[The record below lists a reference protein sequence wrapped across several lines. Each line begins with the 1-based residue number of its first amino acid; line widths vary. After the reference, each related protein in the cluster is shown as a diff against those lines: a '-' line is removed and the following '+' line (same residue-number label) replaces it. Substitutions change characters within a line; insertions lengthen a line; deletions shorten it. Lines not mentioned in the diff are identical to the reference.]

1 MTRKILLI
9 ILVLMLTL
17 SSVAF
22 VACDKDLDPFDIRQ
36 FYGEYNWVEDNGQG
50 SHSIFS
56 IEILKEER
64 TSQSVTHSSVF
75 YINGVN
81 DVVILSTDGAYWED
95 TFREINFD
103 INVVGSFNSIMEDLG
118 RNFALTNE
126 QFIFK
131 DTGKKYCYENEGW
144 NPDVYRRIIL
154 ELKGH
159 NYEKLEVELNYD
171 AVDDDLQ
178 SYNEKGYTKQL
189 SILISEDIV
198 GQDGEKYF
206 IRIKMLYVIKGN

>member
-1 MTRKILLI
+1 
-9 ILVLMLTL
+9 MLTL

-22 VACDKDLDPFDIRQ
+22 VACDKNLDPFDIRQ

-56 IEILKEER
+56 INILSEER
-64 TSQSVTHSSVF
+64 TSQSVTRPSIF
-75 YINGVN
+75 YFNGSNYAVS
-81 DVVILSTDGAYWED
+81 LSTDGAYWGD

-103 INVVGSFNSIMEDLG
+103 INVVNSFNSIMEDLG
-118 RNFALTNE
+118 RNFALTDE
-126 QFIFK
+126 LFMFK

-144 NPDVYRRIIL
+144 NPNVYRHIIL
-154 ELKGH
+154 ELEGH
-159 NYEKLEVELNYD
+159 NYDKLEVELNYD

-189 SILISEDIV
+189 SILISEDVI

-206 IRIKMLYVIKGN
+206 IRIKMLYIRKYN